1 LEKTVDLICAGE
13 VLIDFIGHEV
23 NTSINRT
30 KDYHRFLGGSP
41 TNVAVNATRLGL
53 KSVIVATCGEDG
65 LGEYIVRKL
74 KDNHVITSHVRRS
87 ETEPTS
93 VIFVS
98 KSTGTPDFI
107 PYREADYQ
115 ILPSQISDELLASA
129 KIFHTTCFA
138 LSKNPARTTIV
149 ESAKKAKALGLQ
161 TSIDINF
168 SERIW
173 PDRDEAKKVLKE
185 YLSTNPLV
193 KLSEDDCYRLFA
205 ASKTED
211 YIFDYFHEL
220 GASTIC
226 LTKGKDGVV
235 LSDKEFGMFH
245 QQATRI
251 DDIKDTTGAGDA
263 FWTGFLYARLLGK
276 DFEETIT
283 IAQKL
288 AVLKLQNVGRLPEGI
303 NIQEYLGAKIK

>member
-1 LEKTVDLICAGE
+1 VEKTIDIICVGE

-23 NTSINRT
+23 NTSITRT

-41 TNVAVNATRLGL
+41 TNVAVNAARLGL
-53 KSVIVATCGEDG
+53 KSVLVATCGQDG
-65 LGEYIVRKL
+65 LGDYIVRKL
-74 KDNHVITSHVRRS
+74 NANDVITSYVRKS
-87 ETEPTS
+87 ENEPTS
-93 VIFVS
+93 IILVS
-98 KSTGTPDFI
+98 KSTSTPDFI
-107 PYREADYQ
+107 AYREADCQ
-115 ILPSQISDELLASA
+115 IDQSQIPQELLENA
-129 KIFHTTCFA
+129 KFFHTTCFA
-138 LSKNPARTTIV
+138 LSKNPARSVILAN
-149 ESAKKAKALGLQ
+149 AKKAKALGLQ

-173 PDRDEAKKVLKE
+173 PDREEAKLVLKE
-185 YLSTNPLV
+185 YLSTDPFV

-205 ASKTED
+205 EAKTED
-211 YIFDYFHEL
+211 FIFEYFHGL

-235 LSDKEFGMFH
+235 LSSLERGMFH
-245 QQATRI
+245 QKAMLV

-263 FWTGFLYARLLGK
+263 FWTGFLYAQLLNK
-276 DFEETIT
+276 NLEEAIT

-303 NIQEYLGAKIK
+303 NIQEYLNID

>member
-1 LEKTVDLICAGE
+1 MKKTIDIISVGE

-41 TNVAVNATRLGL
+41 TNVAVNAARLGL
-53 KSVIVATCGEDG
+53 KSVLVATCGQDG

-74 KDNHVITSHVRRS
+74 KANNVITSQIRKS
-87 ETEPTS
+87 DTEPTS

-115 ILPSQISDELLASA
+115 IDQSQITDELLENA

-138 LSKNPARTTIV
+138 LSKNPARTTIL
-149 ESAKKAKALGLQ
+149 ESAKKAKDLGVQ

-173 PDRDEAKKVLKE
+173 PNREEAKEVLRE

-205 ASKTED
+205 EAKTED

-235 LSDKEFGMFH
+235 LSDKKFGMFH
-245 QQATRI
+245 QKATQI

-263 FWTGFLYARLLGK
+263 FWTGFLYAQLLNK
-276 DFEETIT
+276 NLEECIT

-303 NIQEYLGAKIK
+303 NFQEYLNTNL